1 MQHTKTYRAV
11 RALTRFT
18 LMFTIMTALVFAAS
32 LISNAIDALV

>member
-32 LISNAIDALV
+32 IITNVVNALV